1 MEGATMNGQGY
12 TVGDL
17 LTRFI
22 GGIRMLAVPRI
33 EDLPYWTS
41 PPIQFVFESTATLAF
56 GQYVFTGV
64 AAASPV
70 PRPLRSNVLYYFRNI
85 SLVADIDEGDF
96 QSSISTTPVFQ
107 VYKQSENGLQL
118 FREPIRMSTFFD
130 QFDYRLVWQ
139 TQNDGDTLTASF
151 FGTLTQ
157 IPALLGKASITLK
170 AIIAAQEILDDR
182 FTRMFRDHSYPQEV
196 QA

>member
-1 MEGATMNGQGY
+1 MNGQNY

-56 GQYVFTGV
+56 GQYVFNGV
-64 AAASPV
+64 AAASPAGFV
-70 PRPLRSNVLYYFRNI
+70 RPLRSNVLYYFRNI
-85 SLVADIDEGDF
+85 TLVADIDEGDF
-96 QSSISTTPVFQ
+96 HGSILTVPRFQ
-107 VYKQSENGLQL
+107 VYKQSENGIQL
-118 FREPIRMSTFFD
+118 FREPIRMSTYFD

-170 AIIAAQEILDDR
+170 AIIAAQEILDER
-182 FTRMFRDHSYPQEV
+182 FTKMFRDHSYPQEV
-196 QA
+196 EA